1 MKKALIMMTSKRW
14 MLIAVLCFCIMAIAI
29 KEMSPTV
36 SSFQIIFFRAILGLI
51 FLLTFFK
58 NKLSKPT
65 FLMIKEHSFRN
76 VFHIIGQYGWIV
88 GILYLPLAEVTAIE
102 FSVPIW
108 VLIIASIILKEKLTV
123 YKVLSILLGFGGVL
137 VMIDVDIS
145 QVSLYSLI
153 VLLSA
158 MSYAITHTATKKL
171 TATYTSLDI
180 VFMMCLIQ
188 VPISFC
194 LALYD
199 WSVPTLLDVCL
210 LVLVGLSAIT
220 AHFSMSNAM
229 KVDDVGSVIS
239 LDYFRLPILVAIGV
253 LYYQEN
259 FKYVY
264 LIGVILILFGNW
276 IGKKE
281 SRI

>member
-1 MKKALIMMTSKRW
+1 MMTSKRW
-14 MLIAVLCFCIMAIAI
+14 MLIAVTCFCIMAIVI
-29 KEMSPTV
+29 KEMSSAVT
-36 SSFQIIFFRAILGLI
+36 SFQIIFFRAVLGLI

-65 FLMIKEHSFRN
+65 FQMIREHSLRN

-123 YKVLSILLGFGGVL
+123 YKVLSILLGFAGVL

-145 QVSLYSLI
+145 QVSFYSFI

-158 MSYAITHTATKKL
+158 MSYAVTHTATKNL
-171 TATYTSLDI
+171 IATYTSLD
-180 VFMMCLIQ
+180 VVYMMCMIQ
-188 VPISFC
+188 VPISLC

-199 WSVPTLLDVCL
+199 WSMPTPLDMCL
-210 LVLVGLSAIT
+210 LVLVGLSAII

-229 KVDDVGSVIS
+229 KVDDVGSVIY

-253 LYYQEN
+253 LYYQES
-259 FKYVY
+259 FKDVY
-264 LIGVILILFGNW
+264 LVGVVLILFGNW
-276 IGKKE
+276 IGKK
-281 SRI
+281 RKV